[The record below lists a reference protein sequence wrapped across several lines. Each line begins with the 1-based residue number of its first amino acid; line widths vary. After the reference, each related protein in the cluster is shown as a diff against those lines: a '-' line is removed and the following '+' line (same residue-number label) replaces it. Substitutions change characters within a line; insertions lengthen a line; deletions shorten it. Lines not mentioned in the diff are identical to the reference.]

1 MNGTDERTGR
11 DGRLLALV
19 IVVSLAV
26 LLLLARFRFP
36 ATDGVA
42 TAPAPGPLE
51 RLTARSTYDDLAA
64 TIANVAQRARSTVA
78 VLQLNPIPESE
89 KAGGKSRQA
98 EPAVV
103 RPPRLV
109 PALRVGQDLAIVHLP
124 AGFQVTT
131 GLGLSA
137 PIEVVLSDP
146 QREIVV
152 VRAPSLFEMSNG
164 LTNAA
169 DGFAGFSYVALVEA
183 TSGGLTAA
191 PVFVG
196 RTDSRKDSH
205 WAGDV
210 LALSG
215 PIPIAPGSLVFG
227 LEGRFIGLVLAGDG
241 AERVLIPAAAIESLV
256 APLTGGGKGGSP

>member
-1 MNGTDERTGR
+1 MNGSDERTGR

-26 LLLLARFRFP
+26 LLLLARFKFP

-64 TIANVAQRARSTVA
+64 TIANVVQRARSTVA
-78 VLQLNPIPESE
+78 VLQLNPIPEPE
-89 KAGGKSRQA
+89 KPGGKSRQ

-146 QREIVV
+146 QREIVI
-152 VRAPSLFEMSNG
+152 VRAPSLFEMANG

-169 DGFAGFSYVALVEA
+169 DGYAGFSYVALVEA

-191 PVFVG
+191 PVFIG
-196 RTDSRKDSH
+196 RTDPRKDSR

-215 PIPIAPGSLVFG
+215 PIPILPGSLVFG
-227 LEGRFIGLVLAGDG
+227 LEGRFIGLVLSGDG
-241 AERVLIPAAAIESLV
+241 AERVLIPAAAIETLV
-256 APLTGGGKGGSP
+256 ASLTGGKGGSP

>member
-1 MNGTDERTGR
+1 MNGVDERTGR

-42 TAPAPGPLE
+42 PAPAPGPLE

-64 TIANVAQRARSTVA
+64 TIANIVQRARSTVA
-78 VLQLNPIPESE
+78 VLQLNPISEPEKPSP
-89 KAGGKSRQA
+89 KSRQA
-98 EPAVV
+98 EPIVV

-109 PALRVGQDLAIVHLP
+109 PALRVGQDLAVLHLP

-131 GLGLSA
+131 GQGLSA
-137 PIEVVLSDP
+137 PIEVVASDP
-146 QREIVV
+146 RRELVV
-152 VRAPSLFEMSNG
+152 VRAPSVFEMANG

-169 DGFAGFSYVALVEA
+169 DTFAGFSYVAVVEA
-183 TSGGLTAA
+183 TSGGLTAE

-196 RTDSRKDSH
+196 RTDPRKDSH
-205 WAGDV
+205 WATDV
-210 LALSG
+210 LGLSG
-215 PIPIAPGSLVFG
+215 SSQISPGGLVFG
-227 LEGRFIGLVLAGDG
+227 LDGRVIGLVFPGDG
-241 AERVLIPAAAIESLV
+241 GERVLIPAAAIETAV
-256 APLTGGGKGGSP
+256 AALTGGKGGSP